1 MLRRKALCSLF
12 ILMNIGNPDHPSPR
26 PARDRRSRRVPRSWR
41 FRLYTIEYQDCDRF
55 LRPLVDE
62 EAPQKNRLVGAR
74 ESLPGAIST
83 AGELVR
89 SGPRDGNG
97 RDTGSVERP
106 AEAATPDSAAICE
119 ATQVS

>member
-1 MLRRKALCSLF
+1 MIAKPQVVRLVGQQVLDVAPQSIVFFVHLDEYREPRSSVA
-12 ILMNIGNPDHPSPR
+12 PPR

-55 LRPLVDE
+55 LRPLIDE
-62 EAPQKNRLVGAR
+62 EAPQKNRSVGAR

-97 RDTGSVERP
+97 RDTGS
-106 AEAATPDSAAICE
+106 
-119 ATQVS
+119 